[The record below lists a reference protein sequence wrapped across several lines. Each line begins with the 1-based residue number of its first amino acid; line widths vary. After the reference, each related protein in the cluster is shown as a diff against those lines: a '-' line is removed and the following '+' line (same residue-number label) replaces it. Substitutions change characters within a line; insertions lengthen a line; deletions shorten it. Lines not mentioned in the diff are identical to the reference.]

1 MIEVWFNGTKLND
14 SFHVANIDR
23 PLPEFTNALTAI
35 EGRDGAVFDGT
46 RMEPRTCTMDL
57 FALDRP
63 DTGLQRAARELM
75 GVLAVSEPAP
85 LVFSDERGPGGEQ
98 LTRYAVPDGST
109 GVQTWVR
116 QFGEKFT
123 VSFKQPD
130 PYLYGK
136 ERVGVLEKG
145 VTYILET
152 GGNAPAYPTFEATP
166 SAQHGLFQVGVF
178 YGSQNNLGGYDYR
191 GKVTFNGNYVDGS
204 GNAFSGTNKL
214 WCDMEAQAVTFQRM
228 AYDPGKPV
236 KGLTLD
242 SRFFSIQ
249 GRERIRAEFA
259 DVTMT
264 WRERWL

>member
-1 MIEVWFNGTKLND
+1 MAVTFNGAVLDDMFIVTNPK
-14 SFHVANIDR
+14 R
-23 PLPEFTNALTAI
+23 PLPAFNVSTTDVG
-35 EGRDGAVFDGT
+35 GRDGVMFDGT
-46 RMEPRTCTMDL
+46 KMERRECSFDVYVVDK
-57 FALDRP
+57 AND
-63 DTGLQRAARELM
+63 GIQRAARALMELF
-75 GVLAVSEPAP
+75 AVREPRP
-85 LVFSDERGPGGEQ
+85 LTFSDEKDAGGTQ
-98 LTRYAVPDGST
+98 LVRYAVPNGAFDHEAFIDG
-109 GVQTWVR
+109 GMWHC
-116 QFGEKFT
+116 
-123 VSFKQPD
+123 SFIQPD

-145 VTYILET
+145 VTYVLET
-152 GGNAPAYPTFEATP
+152 GGNAPAYPTFEAFP

-178 YGSQNNLGGYDYR
+178 YGSQNSIGGYDYK